1 MKTYKTAKG
10 LNNALKKVLGEPC
23 VTSVDSKGTLTD
35 GYMMFPVSKDT
46 YRVLMI
52 ENGYPQKW
60 IPYEDSSDFP
70 EWAMELGRD
79 FGGTVEATQM
89 FDGTSAYVDI
99 TLEVSK

>member
-1 MKTYKTAKG
+1 MKTYKTARG
-10 LNNALKKVLGEPC
+10 LNNALKKALGNP
-23 VTSVDSKGTLTD
+23 SVSHSSGNMSD
-35 GYMMFPVSKDT
+35 GYMMFPVKDKDT
-46 YRVLMI
+46 YRVIMI
-52 ENGYPQKW
+52 RNGFPEKF

-70 EWAMELGRD
+70 EWTMELARD